1 MEERYFY
8 SPTTG
13 GFYPLSMKEQYENSL
28 NGWPADA
35 VEISPEDYQALMAGQ
50 ENGQEIVPGDD
61 GMPELVTPEIDHVS
75 ETGAQKRAL
84 LREAAE
90 IIFPLALA
98 VKHGA
103 ATEDDSAR
111 LDAWE
116 SYIVLLHSIQPED
129 YPDIEWPEKPE

>member
-1 MEERYFY
+1 MDVTELNPVNLSVAEV
-8 SPTTG
+8 
-13 GFYPLSMKEQYENSL
+13 PLESI
-28 NGWPADA
+28 PADA
-35 VEISPEDYQALMAGQ
+35 VGSLTDGSWCYVDGSIQARIYTDEELEKQARDMKAELMAQAG
-50 ENGQEIVPGDD
+50 
-61 GMPELVTPEIDHVS
+61 
-75 ETGAQKRAL
+75 R
-84 LREAAE
+84 